1 MKKGVLS
8 NIAVFLLGATIV
20 TCIAVCFWLYIT
32 GVQPMQVE
40 KEIEGIIRAGVELD
54 KSAELWAQLQDMN
67 EDEVSPEEAED
78 TEQQFDQNLLRR
90 IDFDELMGINP
101 DATRWL
107 YIPDT
112 NVDYYVMQEQTPNEY
127 AYLYKNIYNEGNWW
141 GSILTPAIPNNQDDA
156 HMLIF
161 GHHMDGEDAI
171 AFSRLP
177 YFCDKSYGQARP
189 YVYIYY
195 PDHAERWRTWAAA
208 QVSQYDDVYEVPYVI
223 GSDKYDSLLQHIH
236 DSAYYTLTDRPSKM
250 TRTTILSTCNGWGE
264 RFILGCVPDMAY
276 YYPKEEDTSSESSSS
291 SETGS
296 QVEGS

>member
-1 MKKGVLS
+1 MLS

-127 AYLYKNIYNEGNWW
+127 AYLYKNI
-141 GSILTPAIPNNQDDA
+141 
-156 HMLIF
+156 LIMRR
-161 GHHMDGEDAI
+161 GGGLG
-171 AFSRLP
+171 RPL
-177 YFCDKSYGQARP
+177 KS
-189 YVYIYY
+189 
-195 PDHAERWRTWAAA
+195 
-208 QVSQYDDVYEVPYVI
+208 VSMMTYT
-223 GSDKYDSLLQHIH
+223 KSL
-236 DSAYYTLTDRPSKM
+236 M
-250 TRTTILSTCNGWGE
+250 
-264 RFILGCVPDMAY
+264 
-276 YYPKEEDTSSESSSS
+276 
-291 SETGS
+291 
-296 QVEGS
+296 